1 MRQQHE
7 IDKKPRLLNLQ
18 KAKMGAQQAWTC
30 VGDAARRD
38 FGFEAEVSLAEGI
51 RLTHE
56 WYLANDWYQSLQSEG
71 SAFGPLTPR
80 LGSSPRSLPVRAVAR
95 GAVRSS

>member
-1 MRQQHE
+1 VRTLNLPE
-7 IDKKPRLLNLQ
+7 LLVSVAAIGGELASRIDRKPRLLNLQ

-38 FGFEAEVSLAEGI
+38 LGFSAEVDLAEGI

-56 WYLANDWYQSLQSEG
+56 WYLANNWY
-71 SAFGPLTPR
+71 
-80 LGSSPRSLPVRAVAR
+80 
-95 GAVRSS
+95 

>member
-1 MRQQHE
+1 LVSVAALVGELASR
-7 IDKKPRLLNLQ
+7 IDKKPRLFNLQ

-38 FGFEAEVSLAEGI
+38 FGFSAEVDLADGI

-56 WYLANDWYQSLQSEG
+56 WYLANDWY
-71 SAFGPLTPR
+71 
-80 LGSSPRSLPVRAVAR
+80 
-95 GAVRSS
+95 